1 MPELLYE
8 NFVAEIET
16 AQIKKNH
23 KKKCKKKIYINK

>member
-8 NFVAEIET
+8 HFVAEIET

-23 KKKCKKKIYINK
+23 NKIVKKKYI